1 MSLAGSGHGGAAG
14 LCRKDLTQEVV
25 QEGCLRVG
33 TAGSEW
39 KGRRSGRW
47 QGPLSLCPEAG
58 LENAFDSGKG
68 TG

>member
-1 MSLAGSGHGGAAG
+1 MEVQLGSAA
-14 LCRKDLTQEVV
+14 KTTQEGV

-39 KGRRSGRW
+39 KVRRSGRW
-47 QGPLSLCPEAG
+47 QGPRSLCPEAG

-68 TG
+68 TGR